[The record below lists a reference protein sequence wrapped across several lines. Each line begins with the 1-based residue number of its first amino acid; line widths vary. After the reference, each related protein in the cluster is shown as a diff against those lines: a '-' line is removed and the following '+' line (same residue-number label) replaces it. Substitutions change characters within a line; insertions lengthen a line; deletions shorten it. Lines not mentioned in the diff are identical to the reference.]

1 MRLTRLDLTRYGH
14 FTDKRLDF
22 PAPDPG
28 APDLHVIF
36 GPNEAGKSTLFSAWL
51 DLLYGIPL
59 HSRYAFLHP
68 GPTMQIGASLDA
80 GGALDLIRLKKTNA
94 SLQDRQGQPLPE
106 ATLQAALGGLSRD
119 GYAAMFS
126 LDDQTLEEG
135 GEAILSSR
143 GDLGQML
150 FSASAG
156 LASLAPQL
164 DAMRRELEAFHKP
177 RARVS
182 ALKTARDRLSDLDR
196 MRREL
201 DVTASAAQKLHRD
214 AAAAEKTWEA
224 ARAHEAALA
233 TDLDRLRR
241 ALALIPQAARRA
253 RLLAELEP
261 LAHLP
266 QATQAEADALTALDQ
281 SLREVSGQMTAR
293 AETIAATEARL
304 SALPRDLA
312 ILPLAEA
319 IATASGL
326 HALHVAALTD
336 LPRRRDA
343 LALAEADLA
352 RRMQGLG
359 LSGAP
364 ASHILPPDHLA
375 RLRALLTRRD
385 LGTLAL
391 AQAETE
397 SEAAALRLADLPPPE
412 ASEANLQSLA
422 HLVADLRARD
432 PEAQAARAAQALSD
446 REAEATAALRA
457 LEPWSGDLATPPP
470 APWQLT
476 AWEEAETPTRTALAD
491 ATHAR
496 DRALSRRAPADAP
509 SFQAA
514 TEARSRREA
523 AWATHR
529 AALTPET
536 ALAFE
541 QALRHDDRTTL
552 DLAGALAEATRA
564 QSAEQELALAEQA
577 LQSAETA
584 RQAHLTEIA
593 KAAQALGL
601 PGAGL
606 RDLHPWLDLR
616 ARALTALEA
625 KARAETARAQA
636 EAAVQSAIGDLA
648 QALSLDPALGL
659 PRLRAE
665 ALARLDRADRQR
677 ESARQRALAQAEAT
691 RRAEALTAAQAAR
704 LAWAQDWQT
713 AVMGTPLALRPAD
726 DPGLAALL
734 DGLDD
739 LSRRAAEAR
748 DLSDRIAKME
758 ANSLAFHQAASTVL
772 AALNLAPDTGWDTLP
787 DRLARAQETERA
799 HATALADLTQARLAQ
814 GHAQARHDALVVQRQ
829 ALADQL
835 GAPTGPLA
843 DHLQLCLQASRL
855 RADLAEIPPQDAPPG
870 DPEALAQEAQAT
882 ETRLALARS
891 DSEAAFAA
899 LTEAR
904 RALAAVGG
912 DDAAARIAFDRANLL
927 NDLAEAARDHLSL
940 KLAMAAF
947 DIGLRR
953 YRESHRSAMLA
964 RASEAFQRLS
974 QGAYRG
980 LDAQPDGASEV
991 LVAIPARGGAKLAA
1005 DLSKG
1010 TRFQLYLAL
1019 RIAGYHEMAKARPP
1033 VPFIADDIMETFD
1046 DGRAAQAFGLLADMS
1061 RTGQVIYLT
1070 HHEHLC
1076 DIARKA
1082 CPEVRLIDLRS
1093 DA

>member
-22 PAPDPG
+22 AAPAPG

-59 HSRYAFLHP
+59 HSRYTFLHP
-68 GPTMQIGASLDA
+68 GPTMQIGASLTHA
-80 GGALDLIRLKKTNA
+80 GGTLDLVRLKKTTA
-94 SLQDRQGQPLPE
+94 SLQDRQGQGLPE
-106 ATLQAALGGLSRD
+106 ATLQAALGGMSRE

-143 GDLGQML
+143 GDLGEML

-156 LASLAPQL
+156 LAALSPQL
-164 DAMRRELEAFHKP
+164 DAMRRELDAFHKP
-177 RARVS
+177 RARASV
-182 ALKTARDRLSDLDR
+182 LKTARDRLSDLDR

-201 DVTASAAQKLHRD
+201 DVTASAAQKLQRD
-214 AAAAEKTWEA
+214 AATAEKTWEA
-224 ARAHEAALA
+224 ARATEAALSS
-233 TDLDRLRR
+233 DLDRLRR
-241 ALALIPQAARRA
+241 GLALIPQMERRA
-253 RLLAELEP
+253 RLLSELEP
-261 LAHLP
+261 LSHLP
-266 QATQAEADALTALDQ
+266 QATQAEADELTALDQ
-281 SLREVSGQMTAR
+281 ALREVSGQMTAR
-293 AETIAATEARL
+293 AETIATTEARL
-304 SALPRDLA
+304 AALPRDPA
-312 ILPLAEA
+312 ILPLSAP
-319 IATASGL
+319 IAAASGL
-326 HALHVAALTD
+326 YALHLAALSD

-343 LALAEADLA
+343 WAQAQADLA
-352 RRMQGLG
+352 RQMHSLG
-359 LSGAP
+359 LTGDPISQT
-364 ASHILPPDHLA
+364 LPQDHLA

-385 LGTLAL
+385 LGALAL

-397 SEAAALRLADLPPPE
+397 AQAAAQRLADLPPPE
-412 ASEANLQSLA
+412 ASEADLQSLA
-422 HLVADLRARD
+422 HLMADLRTKD
-432 PEAQAARAAQALSD
+432 PEAQATRAAQALAD
-446 REAEATAALRA
+446 RQAEATTALRA
-457 LEPWSGDLATPPP
+457 LDPWSGDLTAPIP
-470 APWQLT
+470 APWQLA
-476 AWEEAETPTRTALAD
+476 AWEAAETPTRTALAD

-496 DRALSRRAPADAP
+496 NRALSRRAPTDAP

-536 ALAFE
+536 AQAFE
-541 QALRHDDRTTL
+541 EALRHDDRLTL
-552 DLAGALAEATRA
+552 DLAGALSAATLA

-601 PGAGL
+601 PGAKLQDL
-606 RDLHPWLDLR
+606 RPWLALR
-616 ARALTALEA
+616 ERALTAQDA
-625 KARAETARAQA
+625 QSRAETALAQA
-636 EAAVQSAIGDLA
+636 DAVLKAAANDLA
-648 QALSLDPALGL
+648 QALSLDPTLGL

-665 ALARLDRADRQR
+665 ALARLDRADRQK
-677 ESARQRALAQAEAT
+677 ESARQRALAQTEAT
-691 RRAEALTAAQAAR
+691 RRAEALAQAQAAQATWAE
-704 LAWAQDWQT
+704 AWRQAT
-713 AVMGTPLALRPAD
+713 HSTPLALRPHD

-739 LSRRAAEAR
+739 LSRRATEAQ
-748 DLSDRIAKME
+748 DLADRIAKME
-758 ANSLAFHQAASTVL
+758 ANSAAFHQAAHTVL
-772 AALNLAPDTGWDTLP
+772 SALSLPETAWETLP
-787 DRLARAQETERA
+787 DRLSRAQETERA
-799 HATALADLTQARLAQ
+799 HATALADLTQARAAQ
-814 GHAQARHDALVVQRQ
+814 GQAQARHDALVARRE
-829 ALADQL
+829 ALAARLQAPP
-835 GAPTGPLA
+835 GALS
-843 DHLQLCLQASRL
+843 DHLQLCLHASRL

-870 DPEALAQEAQAT
+870 DAATLAAESQAT
-882 ETRLALARS
+882 ETRLALARA
-891 DSEAAFAA
+891 DSETAFAA

-904 RALAAVGG
+904 RALAAVGT

-927 NDLAEAARDHLSL
+927 HDLAEAARDHLAL
-940 KLAMAAF
+940 KLAMTAF

-964 RASEAFQRLS
+964 RASEAFRRLS
-974 QGAYRG
+974 RGAYRG

-991 LVAIPARGGAKLAA
+991 LVAIPAQGGAKLAA

-1046 DGRAAQAFGLLADMS
+1046 DGRSAEAFGLLADMS
-1061 RTGQVIYLT
+1061 CTGQVIYLT
-1070 HHEHLC
+1070 HHAHLC
-1076 DIARKA
+1076 DIARKT
-1082 CPEVRLIDLRS
+1082 CPEVRITDLTS
-1093 DA
+1093 